1 MIVIYYVVTVFSLL
15 LPYNISTGGEIMASN
30 SIDGALVKL
39 KGFITNLHRKGDLSE
54 RELKPFEIGVL
65 FGSAD
70 EGNVVLD
77 HKQAKEYRECLDE
90 LYNSNKI
97 RKKHSKRAVEILMQ
111 EAILHALALNNK
123 RCDKPFE
130 DRLSEA
136 IKELKGKLHVNPKPW
151 VVHMRVEG
159 LAKEGL
165 PYKFGKVQFWLADEH
180 NLGELKDKCG
190 AIPDRGTVPSE
201 SSNSDID
208 EYFLNHPIAS
218 IEVSACDAEA
228 ARFTAR
234 RELRLT
240 LDVINFYSQPKNTK
254 AQAYFVGELQPTK
267 EIVLAYEIEGSS
279 CHYRLDNVGPFAL
292 ISLKDMEPSGIEN
305 PVFCRISKI
314 LGADHRTEIEEKILA
329 SIQWAGRAAVEL
341 QERREEAFLH
351 YAIALETIMLGRKQD
366 AELTYR
372 LSMRTALLAGDTP
385 EKRVE
390 IKKEIRELYGIRS
403 KIVHSGLYEVTD
415 DDVAKIRSLVVTCIM
430 RILTKEPFISMTKE
444 DQIDDWFDQTM
455 LSACLMKDDAYT
467 DAF

>member
-1 MIVIYYVVTVFSLL
+1 
-15 LPYNISTGGEIMASN
+15 MASN
-30 SIDGALVKL
+30 SIDGALNML
-39 KGFITNLHRKGDLSE
+39 KGFITNLHRKGDLSEQE

-77 HKQAKEYRECLDE
+77 HKEAKEYRECLDE
-90 LYNSNKI
+90 LYNSKEI
-97 RKKHSKRAVEILMQ
+97 QKKHGKRAVEILMQ
-111 EAILHALALNNK
+111 EAILHALDLNNK

-130 DRLSEA
+130 SRLSEA
-136 IKELKGKLHVNPKPW
+136 VKELKSKLQVNPKRW

-165 PYKFGKVQFWLADEH
+165 SYKFGKVRFWVADEH

-201 SSNSDID
+201 SLNSYID
-208 EYFLNHPIAS
+208 KYFLNHPIAS

-228 ARFTAR
+228 ARFTAW
-234 RELRLT
+234 RELRLAV
-240 LDVINFYSQPKNTK
+240 DVVNFCSKLINRPGLL
-254 AQAYFVGELQPTK
+254 AWAYFVGELQPAK

-279 CHYRLDNVGPFAL
+279 CHSTFRYVGPFAS
-292 ISLKDMEPSGIEN
+292 ISLKDMEPSGVED

-314 LGADHRTEIEEKILA
+314 LAADHRTEIEEKILA
-329 SIQWAGRAAVEL
+329 SIQWAGRAEVEL
-341 QERREEAFLH
+341 QQRREEAFLH
-351 YAIALETIMLGRKQD
+351 YAIALETIMLGRQQD
-366 AELTYR
+366 VELTYR

-430 RILTKEPFISMTKE
+430 RILTKEPFISMTEEK
-444 DQIDDWFDQTM
+444 QIDDWFDQAM
-455 LSACLMKDDAYT
+455 LSACLLKDGAYT
-467 DAF
+467 YALQPDKNEQR

>member
-1 MIVIYYVVTVFSLL
+1 
-15 LPYNISTGGEIMASN
+15 
-30 SIDGALVKL
+30 
-39 KGFITNLHRKGDLSE
+39 
-54 RELKPFEIGVL
+54 
-65 FGSAD
+65 
-70 EGNVVLD
+70 
-77 HKQAKEYRECLDE
+77 
-90 LYNSNKI
+90 
-97 RKKHSKRAVEILMQ
+97 MQ
-111 EAILHALALNNK
+111 EAILHALDLNNK

-201 SSNSDID
+201 SSNSYID
-208 EYFLNHPIAS
+208 RYFLNHPIAS
-218 IEVSACDAEA
+218 VEVSACDAEA

-240 LDVINFYSQPKNTK
+240 LDVINFCLKLINTK

-267 EIVLAYEIEGSS
+267 EIVLAYEMEGSS
-279 CHYRLDNVGPFAL
+279 CHYTLDNVGPFAL
-292 ISLKDMEPSGIEN
+292 ISFKDMEPSGVEN

-314 LGADHRTEIEEKILA
+314 LAADKPTKIEERILA
-329 SIQWAGRAAVEL
+329 SIQWAARAAVEL

-372 LSMRTALLAGDTP
+372 LSMRTALLAAGTP
-385 EKRVE
+385 EERVE
-390 IKKEIRELYGIRS
+390 IKKEIRDLYDTRS
-403 KIVHSGLYEVTD
+403 RIVHSGLYEVTD
-415 DDVAKIRSLVVTCIM
+415 ADVRNIRHRAVTCIL

-455 LSACLMKDDAYT
+455 LSACLLKDDAYT
-467 DAF
+467 YAIQPDKKEQK